1 MFSAYSP
8 FTATVESGNFNPP
21 DDLHSG
27 VSVSKLLR
35 IAIVLFCVILT
46 VPAVSAGN
54 LTITEPSVNES
65 TFAEMRDFY
74 VYGVFPEPLA
84 HPGNLRVVLK
94 NESGAV
100 VRTVMSSVNETGV
113 TPETSVDMSL
123 VPSKWGGILA
133 PDVVTE
139 PGGIVNGSN
148 KVLVTDSYYLALVQG
163 GVTRGMGSYT
173 DVSGGTLAPI
183 TRDLT
188 AGTYTLIVEGL
199 DGDLAGERV
208 ERAIAFGTTHA
219 SLGTFR
225 PDANKQ
231 NVIDWAGEQT
241 PPLRVYLDWLP
252 GYFRSG
258 EAGYEIPDRWQAN
271 NAIEVANDLAG
282 TTVDTV
288 AAARNDCLVYNIG
301 NTSATLQ
308 VELAA
313 ILRNG
318 LEDSSTTTF
327 THYDIGEPSTGWAD
341 PATGAAESVTG
352 RPVAY
357 PAGTRVVYTR
367 AEITD
372 EPVRENYFNTVMN
385 DSRKTVDTTPMHVT
399 ITQGENLTFY
409 GVTRAIATT
418 LTGTGSACRYIPEDQ
433 IATYIYEN
441 ETLGRFTFTGC
452 LMREFEGGY
461 IGSANYEFGHAFAD
475 TAAMPAG
482 TWLLAVSAYNT
493 TGALV
498 EKTNRTIELEV
509 VTPSRAT
516 TLPAG
521 TVIAAAA
528 PAPAPAAARA
538 PGSGFVPALAV
549 LLAVAVLRRG

>member
-1 MFSAYSP
+1 MNS
-8 FTATVESGNFNPP
+8 
-21 DDLHSG
+21 
-27 VSVSKLLR
+27 LR
-35 IAIVLFCVILT
+35 IAILLFCVILT

-54 LTITEPSVNES
+54 LTITGPSVNES

-74 VYGVFPEPLA
+74 VYGVFRASLE
-84 HPGNLRVVLK
+84 HPGNIRVVLK
-94 NESGAV
+94 DESGKV
-100 VRTVMSSVNETGV
+100 VRTVESCVNESGI

-123 VPSKWGGILA
+123 VPNAWGGLLA
-133 PDVVTE
+133 PDVITE

-148 KVLVTDSYYLALVQG
+148 KVLVTGTYYLALVQG

-188 AGTYTLIVEGL
+188 AGTYTLVVEGL

-208 ERAIAFGTTHA
+208 ERAVAFGTTHA

-231 NVIDWAGEQT
+231 NVIDWAEEQT

-258 EAGYEIPDRWQAN
+258 EAGYEIPERWQAN
-271 NAIEVANDLAG
+271 NAVEVANDLAG

-288 AAARNDCLVYNIG
+288 ATAENDCLIYNIG

-318 LEDSSTTTF
+318 LEDSGATTF
-327 THYDIGEPSTGWAD
+327 THYDIGEPSMAWTD
-341 PATGAAESVTG
+341 PATGTAESMAG

-357 PAGTRVVYTR
+357 PPGIRVVYTR

-372 EPVRENYFNTVMN
+372 EPVRENYFNTVVN
-385 DSRKTVDTTPMHVT
+385 ESRKTVDTTPMHVT

-409 GVTRAIATT
+409 GVTRPIATT
-418 LTGTGSACRYIPEDQ
+418 LTGAGSACRSIPDDQ

-441 ETLGRFTFTGC
+441 QTLGWFTFTGC

-461 IGSANYEFGHAFAD
+461 LGSANYEYGHAFTG

-493 TGALV
+493 TGAPV
-498 EKTNRTIELEV
+498 EKTDRTIELEIV
-509 VTPSRAT
+509 ALSRAT

-521 TVIAAAA
+521 TDIAAAA
-528 PAPAPAAARA
+528 PAPAPAATRA

-549 LLAVAVLRRG
+549 LLAVAALRRG